1 MYVVATAGHVDHGKS
16 TLVQALTG
24 RDPDRWAEEKDR
36 GLTIDLGFVWVDLP
50 SGKNVAFVDVP
61 GHEKF
66 LGNML
71 AGIGPV
77 QVVMFIVAA
86 DQGWQQ
92 QSTDHLDALHALGIT
107 HGLVALTRADKASP
121 EQIAEVTADI
131 HARFSQT
138 GLAGAPIVPVSAI
151 AGTGMEDLKITLD
164 QVLAHSPQPDP
175 QARVRMWL
183 DRSFV
188 IKGAGT
194 VVTGTLAA
202 GTITEGETLQLAG
215 KKLSRAITVR
225 GLQSEEVAE
234 GRIGPVNR
242 VAVNIRG
249 VDADSVHRGD
259 QLLTPGAWWL
269 TDTID
274 VRRVTGQG
282 LADIPREVA
291 THIGTVELNAGV
303 RKLDDD
309 HVRLTLPRKL
319 ALTRHDRLVLR
330 APGDHAVFAGVEI
343 LDVDPE
349 PLKGRGSSA
358 RQAEFLQT
366 LTAKTKLQQRRAM
379 LGADAR
385 AQGWELAGLQTVGA
399 WVLAG
404 DAVETWATQLKEA
417 VAQSDPLHPG
427 ITRGAALSGL
437 GLPAE
442 ELLDAA
448 IKKAGLSESDGRI
461 VDASHK
467 VDLGPAEEG
476 IATIEEWLDS
486 EPFRA
491 PEADEIRDLKL
502 NPKQLAAAEKAGRII
517 RLGADR
523 DIILLPSA
531 PQLATTTLAGLDQ
544 PFSVSQARKAL
555 DTSRRIA
562 IPLLEYMDEKKLT
575 RRGDGGQRTVV

>member
-77 QVVMFIVAA
+77 QVVMFVVSA

-131 HARFSQT
+131 QDRLAQT

-151 AGTGMEDLKITLD
+151 AGTGMEDLKNVLD
-164 QVLAHSPQPDP
+164 QVLTQSPQPDP
-175 QARVRMWL
+175 EARVRMWL

-202 GTITEGETLQLAG
+202 GTIAEGETLQLAG
-215 KKLSRAITVR
+215 KRLSRTVTVR

-234 GRIGPVNR
+234 GRIGPINR

-249 VDADSVHRGD
+249 VDADVVHRGD

-282 LADIPREVA
+282 LSNIPREVA
-291 THIGTVELNAGV
+291 AHIGTVEVNASV

-309 HVRLTLPRKL
+309 HVRLTLPRKM

-349 PLKGRGSSA
+349 PLQGRGSSV
-358 RQAEFLQT
+358 RQAEFLRG
-366 LTAKTKLQQRRAM
+366 LTARTKLGQRRVM
-379 LGADAR
+379 RVADAC
-385 AQGWELAGLQTVGA
+385 AQGWDLAGLSTVGA
-399 WVLAG
+399 WVVAD
-404 DAVETWATQLKEA
+404 DAVDTWATQLKSA

-427 ITRGAALSGL
+427 ITRGAALSAL

-442 ELLDAA
+442 ELLDVV
-448 IKKAGLSESDGRI
+448 IEKTGLSENEGRV
-461 VDASHK
+461 VDAAHK
-467 VDLGPAEEG
+467 VDLGAAEER

-531 PQLATTTLAGLDQ
+531 PRLAAQTLAGLEQ

-562 IPLLEYMDEKKLT
+562 IPLLEYMDEHKLT
-575 RRGDGGQRTVV
+575 RRGDGGQRTVL